1 VVQPLHQ
8 CATQADAAIRALKRF
23 GPRPLLVEDDKRLTY
38 AETAN
43 LVAQTVSFLK
53 QSGVQPGDGISMLAG
68 NSSNTVICTLAFWM
82 MGLRYTPLH
91 PLASTDLQSFVL
103 RHAEIS
109 HLIAD
114 TAPNFLARAEALVSQ
129 TKTIQCVFTLGD
141 AGAFGRDLVAGRNA
155 SAPTALRSDD
165 PNPESIAIVAYT
177 GGTTGLPKGVMLS
190 ARACMTGVLSA
201 LLEWEW
207 PEEVRMLIA
216 APLSHAAGM
225 MILPTLIRGG
235 SLVLRPNFQPIDFL
249 ATIERERITTT
260 FGVPTM
266 IYALLDNPKLAHT
279 DLSSLQTFIYGASSI
294 SPTRLQEA
302 LERIGPVFVQ
312 LYGQTEAPNSISV
325 LQKSEHRRGDLGRLA
340 SCGTAVTLTRV
351 KLLAEDGSEVGR
363 GEVGEIC
370 VAGPVVMSGYWRD
383 PEQTRQAL
391 RDGWLR
397 TGDLG
402 RVDAEG
408 FITIVDRAK
417 DMVITGGFNVYP
429 REVEDALGTY
439 PGVAMSAVIGLPD
452 NKWGEVLH
460 AIVVPTPG
468 AALSQDSLTR
478 HVRDRLGPV
487 YAPKSIDFASSLPL
501 TQLGK
506 LDKKAIKA
514 AFATD
519 SRSAK
524 N

>member
-1 VVQPLHQ
+1 MVQPLYQ
-8 CATQADAAIRALKRF
+8 RATQAHSAIRALNRF
-23 GPRPLLVEDDKRLTY
+23 GPRIFLVEDGKRLTY
-38 AETAN
+38 AETAD
-43 LVAQTVSFLK
+43 LVARTVSFLK
-53 QSGVQPGDGISMLAG
+53 QSGVQSGDGISMLAG
-68 NSSNTVICTLAFWM
+68 NTSDTVICMMAFWM

-91 PLASTDLQSFVL
+91 PLASADLQSYVL
-103 RHAEIS
+103 QHAQIS
-109 HLIAD
+109 HLIVS
-114 TAPNFLARAEALVSQ
+114 TAPNFLARAEVLARQ
-129 TKTIQCVFTLGD
+129 TETIRCVFTLGE
-141 AGAFGRDLVAGRNA
+141 AGTLGRDLVAGRDGCELE
-155 SAPTALRSDD
+155 ALRGDAVD
-165 PNPESIAIVAYT
+165 PESIAVVAYT

-207 PEEVRMLIA
+207 PEQVRMLIA

-235 SLVLRPNFQPIDFL
+235 SLVLRPNFHPVDFL
-249 ATIERERITTT
+249 ASIERERITIT

-266 IYALLDNPKLAHT
+266 IYALLDTPELSHA

-294 SPTRLQEA
+294 SPTRLEEA

-325 LQKSEHRRGDLGRLA
+325 LQKSEHRRGDPVRLA

-351 KLLAEDGSEVGR
+351 AVLTEDGKR
-363 GEVGEIC
+363 AATGEVGEIC

-383 PEQTRQAL
+383 PEQTAHAL
-391 RDGWLR
+391 RDGWLH

-402 RVDAEG
+402 RVDGEG

-429 REVEDALGTY
+429 REVEDVLGAF
-439 PGVAMSAVIGLPD
+439 PGVATSAVIGLPD
-452 NKWGEVLH
+452 SRWAEALH
-460 AIVVPTPG
+460 ALVVPTPG
-468 AALSQDSLTR
+468 SALSQDSLSC

-487 YAPKSIDFASSLPL
+487 YVPKSIEFVSSLPL

-506 LDKKAIKA
+506 PDKKAIKA
-514 AFATD
+514 ALAAN
-519 SRSAK
+519 SRFGS
-524 N
+524 